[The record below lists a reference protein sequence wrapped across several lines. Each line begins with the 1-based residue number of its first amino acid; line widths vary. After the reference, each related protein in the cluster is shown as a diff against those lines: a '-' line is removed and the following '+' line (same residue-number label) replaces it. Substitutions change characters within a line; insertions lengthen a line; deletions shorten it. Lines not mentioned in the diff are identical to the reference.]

1 MTDADTTGLS
11 FEVEGTAAGNAEE
24 GLLGDLVPE
33 VAAEMSWGAL
43 VDRDHV
49 EAELDMIARAIR
61 GFWDMEPDQ
70 VMRMISAMSA
80 RLTEMCMH
88 LHRLEGKREWRQVRT
103 MQAERLIA
111 ELDRQFK
118 CHSRNVELRRQ
129 DMYLEGGRA

>member
-1 MTDADTTGLS
+1 MTDAAEDKLS
-11 FEVEGTAAGNAEE
+11 FEVEATAAGLAEE
-24 GLLGDLVPE
+24 GLLGDLVPA
-33 VAAEMSWGAL
+33 VAQEMSWGAL
-43 VDRDHV
+43 VDRQHV
-49 EAELDMIARAIR
+49 EDELDMMARAIR

-103 MQAERLIA
+103 MQAERLLA

-118 CHSRNVELRRQ
+118 SHSRNVELRRQ
-129 DMYLEGGRA
+129 DIFMEGGRS